1 MSTYIPYLLTQDKS
15 FILPDDSVGD
25 EVGLAASF
33 SRVKEEA
40 NPMGVTSVVT
50 YTFYRSDFWFTIVEV
65 EHLCRLGCTDDSTLT
80 LGLEQM
86 DRKILDT
93 SP

>member
-25 EVGLAASF
+25 EVGLAAS
-33 SRVKEEA
+33 SLRVKEEA

-65 EHLCRLGCTDDSTLT
+65 EHLCRLGCTDSTLT

-93 SP
+93 RP